1 MVMMEMTENK
11 RFTRIICSNDEYTG
25 SLYCNDEPIK
35 IDTVCNLL
43 NELNDENTELKHYN
57 EAYADEIV
65 NIKHT
70 IKTML
75 KNERTEIGKSTLKQL
90 WEAIQ

>member
-1 MVMMEMTENK
+1 MMG
-11 RFTRIICSNDEYTG
+11 DEVV
-25 SLYCNDEPIK
+25 NR
-35 IDTVCNLL
+35 L
-43 NELNDENTELKHYN
+43 NELNDENEQLQIKIADLRYENKTFKTNLSYCKRENKEIKHYN

-75 KNERTEIGKSTLKQL
+75 KNERTEIGKNTLKQL